1 MPKSTYPEITLKKG
15 REKALLKGHPW
26 IFSGAIAAARGN
38 PSAGDIV
45 VIGDASGRHLAL
57 GFYNPFTD
65 IALRILTKRCEENIS
80 PYFWQSRV
88 YAAYR
93 LRRKIIGDD
102 TNAYRLINAE
112 GDGFPG
118 LIVDVYGDTLVMS
131 VSTAGM
137 EKQKSHILNAL
148 VAQFKPVCIYEFSDG
163 SSRCLEGLESRNTV
177 LYGENNA
184 LTVEIMENGLRFEV
198 NIVSG
203 QKRVFSGSTSQQ
215 RNIGSFEQRCAG
227 VELFRVLR
235 CFFCLLCGRGS
246 KKSYFRGCLQGG
258 LRHRQKESA
267 FELVPDG

>member
-203 QKRVFSGSTSQQ
+203 QKTGFFLDQRVNREILGHLSKDALVLNCFAYTGAFSVY
-215 RNIGSFEQRCAG
+215 CAEG
-227 VELFRVLR
+227 GAKKLFPWMSPSRLAPPPER
-235 CFFCLLCGRGS
+235 ICI
-246 KKSYFRGCLQGG
+246 
-258 LRHRQKESA
+258 
-267 FELVPDG
+267 